1 MSQYVPNVLSLR
13 GERTHSTFWTYSEY
27 ARDVL
32 FSYTVVYKNEGAPTT
47 VETPSTTFMKTLAIC
62 LLYDNLLVVV
72 NIYTLL
78 GWLACKLVTI
88 ECEPHILI

>member
-1 MSQYVPNVLSLR
+1 MSTCPI
-13 GERTHSTFWTYSEY
+13 
-27 ARDVL
+27 VL
-32 FSYTVVYKNEGAPTT
+32 FVLFKAIVSTSVISIERYCSYKNEGAPTT

-78 GWLACKLVTI
+78 GWLACKLMTI
-88 ECEPHILI
+88 ECVPHILI